1 MSIFPKFE
9 NWSMEMLVSSA
20 PQALNYVWGKRFATF
35 DGLECV
41 KLADIGK
48 IYYICIDIDQKYL
61 PIIWVIFL

>member
-1 MSIFPKFE
+1 MSIFPKFK
-9 NWSMEMLVSSA
+9 NWSMESLV
-20 PQALNYVWGKRFATF
+20 QFRRALNRAWCRRFAMF